1 MANKYRDVYDQVLA
15 RQHIDKPRRK
25 PGQEEHLLQVAC
37 VQWFDGQHR
46 DLFGLL
52 YAVPNG
58 GRRDKITG
66 AKLRA
71 EGVVAG
77 VSDLNL
83 DIARHGY
90 HGLRIELKTRTG
102 RQSQRQRWWQTLV
115 EAQGYKYI
123 IVRDVLDFI
132 DQINSYLQE

>member
-1 MANKYRDVYDQVLA
+1 MANRYRDVYEQVLA

-37 VQWFDGQHR
+37 VQWFNAQHR
-46 DLFGLL
+46 NLYGLL

-58 GRRDKITG
+58 GRRDQITG
-66 AKLRA
+66 AKLKA
-71 EGVVAG
+71 EGVIAG

-90 HGLRIELKTRTG
+90 HGLRIELKTQTG
-102 RQSQRQRWWQTLV
+102 RQSQRQRLWQTQV

-123 IVRDVLDFI
+123 IVRDVIEFI
-132 DQINSYLQE
+132 EQITSYLTE